1 MSKLS
6 AAERVFAQDFLSFI
20 NKSPSQF
27 HAVREAQ
34 SRLTRA
40 GFQLISER
48 DPRAFIDIRPGGK
61 YVFTRNQSTL
71 VAFVVGQKWAPGN
84 GFNIMAAHTDSPVL
98 KIKPI
103 SKVEKHGYLQ
113 VGVET
118 YGGGLWYTWFD
129 RDLSIAGRVVVEKSD
144 KTFSSELVCLGRPV
158 VRIPSLA
165 IHLDREVNSGG
176 FKPNLETNTV
186 PLIATAIKDQLG
198 AVSKANGEEET
209 SSNKKRKV
217 DGEERSESSEAKVPE
232 EHHPVLLRLLAE
244 QLQVEVSA
252 IRDFELCLYDTQP
265 AQLIGAYEE
274 FIASRALDN
283 LMMSF
288 ISVSALLASEDTIK
302 DESQIR
308 MVGLFDNEEVGS
320 VSTMG
325 AGSNLLRQVLFAL
338 NNDPLSYDAAIRKS
352 FLMSC
357 DMAHAV
363 HPNYAD
369 KHEDKHRPAL
379 HKGLVV
385 KQNANQRYATSGIS
399 GFLISELARKHNI
412 SLQKFCVRNDVGCGS
427 TIGPMLSASLG
438 IRTVDVGVPMLSM
451 HSVRE
456 MCGTQDCLT
465 TFQLMTAAFADFN
478 KLDQSLANA
487 D

>member
-1 MSKLS
+1 
-6 AAERVFAQDFLSFI
+6 
-20 NKSPSQF
+20 
-27 HAVREAQ
+27 
-34 SRLTRA
+34 
-40 GFQLISER
+40 
-48 DPRAFIDIRPGGK
+48 
-61 YVFTRNQSTL
+61 
-71 VAFVVGQKWAPGN
+71 
-84 GFNIMAAHTDSPVL
+84 MAAHTDSPVL
-98 KIKPI
+98 KVKPI
-103 SKVEKHGYLQ
+103 SKLEKQGYLQ

-129 RDLSIAGRVVVEKSD
+129 RDLSLAGRVVVEKSD
-144 KTFSSELVCLGRPV
+144 KTFSSELVCISRPV

-165 IHLDREVNSGG
+165 IHLDREVNTAG

-186 PLIATAIKDQLG
+186 PVIATAVKDQLG
-198 AVSKANGEEET
+198 APKQEKGEEEAT
-209 SSNKKRKV
+209 AKRRRVDAEDNKS
-217 DGEERSESSEAKVPE
+217 DPSQAKANE
-232 EHHPVLLRLLAE
+232 DHQPVLLRLLAE
-244 QLQVEVSA
+244 ELQVDVSA
-252 IRDFELCLYDTQP
+252 IKDFELCLYDTQP

-288 ISVSALLASEDTIK
+288 ISVQALVASEDTLA
-302 DESQIR
+302 EETQIR

-338 NNDPLSYDAAIRKS
+338 NNDAQSYDAAIRNS

-363 HPNYAD
+363 HPNYGD
-369 KHEDKHRPAL
+369 KHEDKHRPAI

-385 KQNANQRYATSGIS
+385 KQNANQRYATSGVS
-399 GFLISELARKHNI
+399 SFLISELARRHSI
-412 SLQKFCVRNDVGCGS
+412 PLQKFCVRNDVGCGS

-456 MCGTQDCLT
+456 MCGTQDCLL
-465 TFQLMTAAFADFN
+465 TFQLMTAAFSDLN
-478 KLDQSLANA
+478 QLDKSLANA